1 MSKKTATESK
11 HLNTS
16 EAAAL
21 LRCSPGTL
29 RRYAREYNFT
39 RVRISQR
46 HVLYVREELM
56 DFIDKRSYRV
66 HG

>member
-1 MSKKTATESK
+1 MSKKTIAKSE
-11 HLNTS
+11 HLNAA
-16 EAAAL
+16 EAAEL

-29 RRYAREYNFT
+29 RRYAREYGFT

-46 HVLYVREELM
+46 HILYVREELM
-56 DFIDKRSYRV
+56 DFINKRSYRV